1 MNSDTFKILSIDGGG
16 IRGVFPAHILSCI
29 SKRLNINVTDYF
41 NMIAGTSTGSIV
53 AGAIALR
60 KEPGEIV
67 SLYKEHGRKIFPKSK
82 SYLTSCLVNCV
93 KSKFKIFEALL
104 KSSYD
109 IEPLESALQNVIGD
123 ITLGDISVP
132 LLIPAT
138 DIGYGGVHVFKS
150 SYSPDFTRDNTV
162 LLRKAI
168 LASCSAPIYF
178 DPTKVSEYLLSDGGL
193 WANNPSLAA
202 IIDAKRRLN
211 IDISRI
217 KILSLGTGHARQ
229 SYGVN
234 TNRNW
239 GFINGWRGKEFI
251 NFLMSL
257 QAQSINNYVQLMLN
271 KDQIFRIDFNSD
283 LPLPLDDYD
292 SIGDLISRA
301 DRVFTHSSAEIKN
314 FLNN

>member
-29 SKRLNINVTDYF
+29 STRLHINVADYF
-41 NMIAGTSTGSIV
+41 DMIAGTSTGSIV

-60 KEPGEIV
+60 KEPDEIV
-67 SLYKEHGRKIFPKSK
+67 SLYKEQGEKIFPKNK
-82 SYLTSCLVNCV
+82 SCLPDCV
-93 KSKFKIFEALL
+93 KSKLKIFETLF

-109 IEPLESALQNVIGD
+109 IEPLECALKDAIGD

-178 DPTKVSEYLLSDGGL
+178 DPTKVDEYLLSDGGL

-211 IDISRI
+211 IDTSRI
-217 KILSLGTGHARQ
+217 KILSIGTGHARR

-234 TNRNW
+234 TQRNW
-239 GFINGWRGKEFI
+239 GFFNGWRGKEFI

-271 KDQIFRIDFNSD
+271 KDQIFRIDFESD

-292 SIGDLISRA
+292 SIDDLISRA